1 MAITAVGIG
10 AAAIITDGTGAA
22 VITNGVTTVGITIG
36 ELSLQSAFA
45 IPLPGRY
52 ANCSGTNG
60 SRPHGAAGSADIE
73 TENAQPNPISTAI
86 RIRSE

>member
-1 MAITAVGIG
+1 MAITAAGTG

-22 VITNGVTTVGITIG
+22 VITNGATIVATTTG
-36 ELSLQSAFA
+36 ELTLQFAFA

-73 TENAQPNPISTAI
+73 TESDQPNPISTAI